1 MGADIQT
8 RKSHDGFQGEA
19 TEPSRVSRRCAE
31 PSLWRCAALGLLFP
45 CGLTPTPT
53 LLAVLVWTAHFLCS
67 EECPS
72 HADVCQVP
80 AFPSRPCLVQPL
92 IPRLAASCAW
102 PVILLEPA
110 SSLSPFRFCNEHEIP
125 ARTLLCSRGS
135 LFLPHS
141 SRGSRCVELRR
152 LLDISSLIF
161 ATHQYLCN
169 LANALIA
176 EGYRKGWCRQGHSE
190 GRRGHL
196 RAGPP
201 GPYIPLAL
209 GLLNQDGQLRLYLVE
224 RRSSGSQ

>member
-1 MGADIQT
+1 M
-8 RKSHDGFQGEA
+8 
-19 TEPSRVSRRCAE
+19 
-31 PSLWRCAALGLLFP
+31 
-45 CGLTPTPT
+45 PT

-92 IPRLAASCAW
+92 IPRLGASCAW
-102 PVILLEPA
+102 PVILWEPA

-125 ARTLLCSRGS
+125 ARTLLCSRGI

-169 LANALIA
+169 LAHALMA
-176 EGYRKGWCRQGHSE
+176 EDYQKGCCRQGHSE
-190 GRRGHL
+190 EEVDIY
-196 RAGPP
+196 APVPQGPP
-201 GPYIPLAL
+201 SHWPEVCWIKMD
-209 GLLNQDGQLRLYLVE
+209 N
-224 RRSSGSQ
+224 SGCIW